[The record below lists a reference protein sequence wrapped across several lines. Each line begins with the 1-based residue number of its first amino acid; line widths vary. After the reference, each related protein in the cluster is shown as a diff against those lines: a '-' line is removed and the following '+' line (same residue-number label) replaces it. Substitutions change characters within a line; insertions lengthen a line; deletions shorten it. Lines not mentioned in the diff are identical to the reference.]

1 MIHTVYIGLGSNEG
15 DSFEIIEQAIRE
27 IHEEIGS
34 VVAVSSIYI
43 TAAIGF
49 SGSDFLN
56 AVIKVNTFFS
66 AREVLE
72 KLLHLELEYGRVRR
86 ADGEYASRTLD
97 LDILLFDDLIQDE
110 SDLTIPHPR
119 MHERLFVLQ
128 PLSDVYDSLQLPGIS
143 ETLNQL
149 LQKNSEQKIHKTAKR
164 IHVPLQKLLIENLRY
179 LVVEGNIG
187 AGKSSLSAR
196 LAADYN
202 GKQVLERFAD
212 NPFLPKFYEDS
223 QRYAFPL
230 EMSFLADRYRQLMED
245 LLQVD
250 LFSDFIV
257 ADYYILKSV
266 IFANVNLNED
276 EFRLYKSLFDI
287 MYKEIPKPDL
297 YVYLYRSTESL
308 LENIRKR
315 GREYEQN
322 IEASYLEKINAGYV
336 SFLKSESQMRVLVI
350 DVSDMDFVGN
360 QSDYLQIV
368 NQITAAI
375 EN

>member
-43 TAAIGF
+43 TTAIGF

-56 AVIKVNTFFS
+56 AVIKVNTFFNV
-66 AREVLE
+66 REVLE
-72 KLLHLELEYGRVRR
+72 KLLQLELEYGRVRSTEMR
-86 ADGEYASRTLD
+86 YASRTLD
-97 LDILLFDDLIQDE
+97 LDILLFDDLMQDE

-149 LQKNSEQKIHKTAKR
+149 LHKNSEQKIHKTAKR
-164 IHVPLQKLLIENLRY
+164 IHVPLHKLLKENLRY

-212 NPFLPKFYEDS
+212 NPFLPKFYEDP

-368 NQITAAI
+368 SQITAAI

>member
-1 MIHTVYIGLGSNEG
+1 MIHTAYIGIGSNEG
-15 DSFEIIEQAIRE
+15 DSFEIIEQAVRE
-27 IHEEIGS
+27 IHEQIGS
-34 VVAVSSIYI
+34 VVGISPIYMSAAV
-43 TAAIGF
+43 GF
-49 SGSDFLN
+49 SGPEFLN
-56 AVIKVNTFFS
+56 AVIKVHTFYEPLQILRCLLS
-66 AREVLE
+66 LE
-72 KLLHLELEYGRVRR
+72 AEYGRVRDASGGYR
-86 ADGEYASRTLD
+86 SRTLD
-97 LDILLFDDLIQDE
+97 LDVLLFNDQHINVPELIV
-110 SDLTIPHPR
+110 PHPR
-119 MHERLFVLQ
+119 MHERLFVLL
-128 PLSDVYDSLQLPGIS
+128 PLSDVYDAQQIPGINES
-143 ETLNQL
+143 INQL
-149 LQKNSEQKIHKTAKR
+149 ISKCREQQIHKTAKQ
-164 IHVPLQKLLIENLRY
+164 IHLPVQKLVKEHLRY

-212 NPFLPKFYEDS
+212 NPFLPKFYDDP

-276 EFRLYKSLFDI
+276 EFRLYKTLFDI

-308 LENIRKR
+308 LQNIKKR

-336 SFLKSESQMRVLVI
+336 AFLKSESQMRVLVI
-350 DVSDMDFVGN
+350 DVSELDFVEN
-360 QSDYLQIV
+360 QRDYLQIV
-368 NQITAAI
+368 DQIADAI
-375 EN
+375 AQ

>member
-1 MIHTVYIGLGSNEG
+1 M
-15 DSFEIIEQAIRE
+15 
-27 IHEEIGS
+27 
-34 VVAVSSIYI
+34 AVSSIYI

-56 AVIKVNTFFS
+56 AVIKVNTFFN
-66 AREVLE
+66 AGEVLE
-72 KLLHLELEYGRVRR
+72 KLLQLELEYGRVRR
-86 ADGEYASRTLD
+86 TDGEYASRTLD

-128 PLSDVYDSLQLPGIS
+128 PLSEVYDSLQLPGIS

-149 LQKNSEQKIHKTAKR
+149 LLKNSEQKIHKTAKR
-164 IHVPLQKLLIENLRY
+164 IHLPLHKLPLENLRY

-360 QSDYLQIV
+360 QSDYLKLV
-368 NQITAAI
+368 NQISAAI
-375 EN
+375 ES

>member
-1 MIHTVYIGLGSNEG
+1 
-15 DSFEIIEQAIRE
+15 
-27 IHEEIGS
+27 
-34 VVAVSSIYI
+34 
-43 TAAIGF
+43 
-49 SGSDFLN
+49 
-56 AVIKVNTFFS
+56 
-66 AREVLE
+66 
-72 KLLHLELEYGRVRR
+72 
-86 ADGEYASRTLD
+86 
-97 LDILLFDDLIQDE
+97 
-110 SDLTIPHPR
+110 
-119 MHERLFVLQ
+119 
-128 PLSDVYDSLQLPGIS
+128 
-143 ETLNQL
+143 
-149 LQKNSEQKIHKTAKR
+149 
-164 IHVPLQKLLIENLRY
+164 
-179 LVVEGNIG
+179 
-187 AGKSSLSAR
+187 
-196 LAADYN
+196 
-202 GKQVLERFAD
+202 
-212 NPFLPKFYEDS
+212 
-223 QRYAFPL
+223 
-230 EMSFLADRYRQLMED
+230 MED